1 MAQNKI
7 PKIWTITWNTTK
19 QKLLIQLNQNTSNDA
34 SSTVLC
40 RNDHRDNVDYLRD
53 WLAKWLTDW
62 LTNSLTIRFS
72 TADCLLERQMDWI
85 TVCLTAFIFNTRG
98 EFTLLLGLP
107 FSSIISSN
115 LCDWCVNTGFIFRKL
130 LCWEEKTNQVSNE
143 MQNM

>member
-7 PKIWTITWNTTK
+7 PKIWTITWKTTK

-40 RNDHRDNVDYLRD
+40 RNDQRDNVDYLRD

-62 LTNSLTIRFS
+62 LTNSLTIRFR

-107 FSSIISSN
+107 FSSITSSN
-115 LCDWCVNTGFIFRKL
+115 LSDWCVNTGFIFRKL
-130 LCWEEKTNQVSNE
+130 CWEEKNQPGE
-143 MQNM
+143 

>member
-62 LTNSLTIRFS
+62 LTNSLTIRFR

-107 FSSIISSN
+107 FHQLHQAIYLIDVWTLDLFLEN
-115 LCDWCVNTGFIFRKL
+115 YCVEKK
-130 LCWEEKTNQVSNE
+130 KTNQVSNE